1 MNGGSM
7 LRDARRSR
15 GMSQAALA
23 RASGVPRRTIQNW
36 EIRGVEHAT
45 VGGLLKVCRALGCSL
60 DDVAKESDG
69 NHE

>member
-1 MNGGSM
+1 
-7 LRDARRSR
+7 
-15 GMSQAALA
+15 MSQAALA